1 MYSYTLTVTAVKKK
15 KPLRDI
21 RTLCLSAASNWLAET
36 GATEKRASYH
46 SSLLYNYFHLQ
57 EKNTEMWAEWITRF
71 PRLYTV
77 EWKAIGRELRLK
89 KTETRL
95 LSSISQAAP
104 SDSTQANVEI
114 HRSDRSLS
122 HSIAPGRQ
130 ISLSDSEGLL
140 CMKAAADSSAPVPA
154 LW

>member
-1 MYSYTLTVTAVKKK
+1 M
-15 KPLRDI
+15 
-21 RTLCLSAASNWLAET
+21 
-36 GATEKRASYH
+36 
-46 SSLLYNYFHLQ
+46 
-57 EKNTEMWAEWITRF
+57 AEW
-71 PRLYTV
+71 
-77 EWKAIGRELRLK
+77 KGIGRELRLK
-89 KTETRL
+89 KQTECEIEETRL
-95 LSSISQAAP
+95 SQAAP

-154 LW
+154 L